1 MKGEISNIPASI
13 QAKLQNKA
21 HESGRPF
28 NEILQYYGMERFLY
42 RLSKTPHVN
51 ELILKGGLMF
61 YGLGIPMRRTTRDI
75 DFLGISEKAQ
85 QDIMSIFRGALSVS
99 FPEDGVLFD
108 VKTLR
113 LTQTQADAD
122 QGGVHVTF
130 VGYVGKMKIPI

>member
-1 MKGEISNIPASI
+1 MKREISNIAASV

-42 RLSKTPHVN
+42 RLSKTRHVN
-51 ELILKGGLMF
+51 DLILKGGLMF

-75 DFLGISEKAQ
+75 DFLGTSEKAQ
-85 QDIMSIFRGALSVS
+85 HDIHAIIRDTLSVA

-108 VKTLR
+108 VKT
-113 LTQTQADAD
+113 
-122 QGGVHVTF
+122 F
-130 VGYVGKMKIPI
+130 